1 MKGGGWE
8 CGGEDGKG
16 GDTWHMA
23 LTSTTTARE
32 EVACLF
38 TWGLTRDY
46 TSFAK
51 VAAAAAAAATCAR
64 QVTRKLRISR
74 IPEHAGQRPALLSAP
89 TYRVRCRVT
98 QEHLRGNERWSQR
111 GRVRV

>member
-1 MKGGGWE
+1 
-8 CGGEDGKG
+8 
-16 GDTWHMA
+16 MA

-51 VAAAAAAAATCAR
+51 VAAAAAAAAAAATCER

-89 TYRVRCRVT
+89 TCRVRWHVT
-98 QEHLRGNERWSQR
+98 QEHLGGNERWPQR